1 MEYKSISSKLPIDE
15 LTRFKDYCKR
25 KGTTPSNLIRELIKK
40 EIEVPIP
47 HSVAGKNKI
56 KYNKERDNFTWS
68 VVLDTG
74 DESEV
79 LSNVSPE
86 FLEDLLN
93 MVDMSLEERFTFLS
107 KIKKDSVAVPS
118 NILRLRNE

>member
-15 LTRFKDYCKR
+15 LTRFKDYCER

-68 VVLDTG
+68 VLLDNG
-74 DESEV
+74 EESEV
-79 LSNVSPE
+79 MSNVSPE

-93 MVDMSLEERFTFLS
+93 MVDMSLEERFTFLN
-107 KIKKDSVAVPS
+107 KLKKNSVPIPS
-118 NILRLRNE
+118 NIFRLRND

>member
-15 LTRFKDYCKR
+15 LTRFKDYCER
-25 KGTTPSNLIRELIKK
+25 KGTTPSSLIRDFIKK

-47 HSVAGKNKI
+47 HSVAGNNRI
-56 KYNKERDNFTWS
+56 RYNKEKDNFTWAIE
-68 VVLDTG
+68 LDNG
-74 DESEV
+74 VESEV

-86 FLEDLLN
+86 FLEDLQKII
-93 MVDMSLEERFTFLS
+93 DRGLEERYTFLG
-107 KIKKDSVAVPS
+107 KVKDDSVAVPS

>member
-15 LTRFKDYCKR
+15 LTRFKDYCER
-25 KGTTPSNLIRELIKK
+25 KGTTPSYLIRELIKK

-56 KYNKERDNFTWS
+56 RYNKERDNFTWS
-68 VVLDTG
+68 VVLDIG
-74 DESEV
+74 EESEV

-86 FLEDLLN
+86 FLENLLN
-93 MVDMSLEERFTFLS
+93 MVDMGLEERFTFLN
-107 KIKKDSVAVPS
+107 KIKDDSVPVPS
-118 NILRLRNE
+118 NILRLGHE